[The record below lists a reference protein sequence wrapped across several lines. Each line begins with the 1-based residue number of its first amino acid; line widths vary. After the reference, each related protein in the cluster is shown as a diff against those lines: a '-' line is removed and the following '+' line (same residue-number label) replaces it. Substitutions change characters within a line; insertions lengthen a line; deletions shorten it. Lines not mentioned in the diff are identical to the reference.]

1 MNLLQTVQEELTSGK
16 TINTT
21 KSDITTS
28 LSTDQL
34 RYIYVLY
41 ISLQNFKEKDHEDI
55 FCRLVYD

>member
-1 MNLLQTVQEELTSGK
+1 VQEELTSGK